1 MHGTTKSDSLA
12 LGTEQFE
19 EISNLFL
26 AHAGIKLGKT
36 KILTAQSRLKPRVHQ
51 LGLSDFDEYIDLL
64 KGNTGADERV
74 HFYNALTTNTTSF
87 FREGHHFEHLQE
99 EIERG
104 LGQGQQEFNIWSA
117 GCSSGQEPYTIAMV
131 LRSITT
137 LDSAAGVKLLA
148 TDLNSQEL
156 SVARAGTYAKEQMEN
171 IPPKYHKYFR
181 VSGDR
186 FEFTDQIKNMISF
199 RQLNMF
205 EAWPIRV
212 NFDFIFCRNVMIYFA
227 TERRDELFSRFVS
240 KLNPNG
246 CLYLG
251 HSESS
256 LTATDDV
263 APTGITTFRRHG

>member
-1 MHGTTKSDSLA
+1 MQSTATSDSLA

-26 AHAGIKLGKT
+26 SHAGIRLGKT

-51 LGLSDFDEYIDLL
+51 LGLSGFDEYISLL
-64 KGNTGADERV
+64 KGNAGADERV

-87 FREGHHFEHLQE
+87 FREGHHFEHLQS
-99 EIERG
+99 EIETA
-104 LGQGQQEFNIWSA
+104 LGQGQKEFNIWSA

-131 LRSITT
+131 LRSIST
-137 LDSAAGVKLLA
+137 LDSASSVRFLA

-156 SVARAGTYAKEQMEN
+156 SVARAGSYPKEQMEN
-171 IPPKYHKYFR
+171 IPSKYHKCFR
-181 VSGDR
+181 ISGDR
-186 FEFTDQIKNMISF
+186 MEFTDQIKNMISF

-205 EAWPIRV
+205 ETWPIRV
-212 NFDFIFCRNVMIYFA
+212 SFDFIFCRNVMIYFTA
-227 TERRDELFSRFVS
+227 ERRDELFSRFVS

-263 APTGITTFRRHG
+263 SPTGITTFRRHK